1 MPSHRR
7 SPPGL
12 VFALLAATLVL
23 AACAPAT
30 LGDRSA
36 PHRLDRD
43 GPAAVRP
50 GAQVYLQLDVPRDVF
65 GVREGDLA
73 TRWQPWTPNLA
84 RAVATHRFTIRD
96 VIAPDGWELSLDR
109 VIAYLRA
116 GRSEAEL
123 EVILRLQVPADA
135 RLGGQRLRA
144 LLVDVSGRSS
154 PLEIVTQVGP

>member
-1 MPSHRR
+1 MLTLRR
-7 SPPGL
+7 SCHGFVL
-12 VFALLAATLVL
+12 ALLAATLVL

-43 GPAAVRP
+43 GPVAIRP
-50 GAQVYLQLDVPRDVF
+50 GDQAYLQLDVPRDVF
-65 GVREGDLA
+65 GVREADLA
-73 TRWQPWTPNLA
+73 PRWQPWTPNVA
-84 RAVATHRFTIRD
+84 RAVATQRFTIRD

-109 VIAYLRA
+109 VVAYLRA

-123 EVILRLQVPADA
+123 EVTLRLQVPADA
-135 RLGGQRLRA
+135 RLGGQRVRA

-154 PLEIVTQVGP
+154 SFEIVTQVGQ